1 MPFISCPCPIDLART
16 FTMIVNRSNEN
27 RYPCHVPKGE
37 RFPYS
42 IKKYVSCGF
51 FIDGLYWVEEVLLQF
66 YWVFLYH
73 DRYWILWN
81 AFFVSID
88 MIMWF
93 LFFSL
98 FSLFCL
104 FFNIW
109 KAVLASAEPLYYV
122 FYISNVCWYFYYFLS
137 ISGLFCCFCSN
148 LS

>member
-16 FTMIVNRSNEN
+16 FTMIVNRSSEN

-104 FFNIW
+104 FLTFERQFWPQRSLFIMYFISLMSVGIFIIFFLFQAYF
-109 KAVLASAEPLYYV
+109 AVSALT
-122 FYISNVCWYFYYFLS
+122 
-137 ISGLFCCFCSN
+137 
-148 LS
+148 